1 MTGPRGADV
10 TRHVVVDTDAGI
22 DDACALLYL
31 AGHPG
36 VEITAVTSVA
46 GNRPERD
53 VARNIGCVTRLLGLA
68 PPVARGA
75 ARPLPGAPSVPRGTH
90 GTDGLGAPLARHGL
104 PRPMPAVTGES
115 ATELIVRLARER
127 PGDLDLLA
135 LGPFTNLALAL
146 RIDPALFTKYRSVV
160 LMGGSGPY
168 DVPGERLVRDSNIAR
183 DPAAARAVATAPR
196 ADLVMLGV
204 DVTATVLLPTEAI
217 AALDAAGTPVA
228 RFAAAILGAYPRL
241 DDAPGRRGG
250 VPLHDPLAAG
260 ILLDPSLATGTTIG
274 PVAVLPDGPL
284 WRARLMRTAEGLP
297 PPFPCE
303 PAPDTRVVTAADAG
317 RFVRDFLHTLTQGF
331 PLPHATDP
339 APPRPGGR

>member
-31 AGHPG
+31 AGHPR

-75 ARPLPGAPSVPRGTH
+75 AGPLPGAPSVPRGTH

-115 ATELIVRLARER
+115 AAELIVRLARDR
-127 PGDLDLLA
+127 PGELDLLA
-135 LGPFTNLALAL
+135 LGPLTNLALAL
-146 RIDPALFTKYRSVV
+146 RTDPALFTKYRSVV
-160 LMGGSGPY
+160 VMGGSGPY
-168 DVPGERLVRDSNIAR
+168 DLPGDRLARDSNIAR

-204 DVTATVLLPTEAI
+204 DVTATAVLPPEGI

-228 RFAAAILGAYPRL
+228 RFAAAILGAYLRL
-241 DDAPGRRGG
+241 GDGTGRRGG

-260 ILLDPSLATGTTIG
+260 ILLDPSLATGTALG

-284 WRARLMRTAEGLP
+284 WRARLMRARDGRP
-297 PPFPCE
+297 APFPHE
-303 PAPDTRVVTAADAG
+303 PAPDTRVVTAVDTARFLRGFLTALTGGTTAPGDASG
-317 RFVRDFLHTLTQGF
+317 
-331 PLPHATDP
+331 ATT
-339 APPRPGGR
+339 